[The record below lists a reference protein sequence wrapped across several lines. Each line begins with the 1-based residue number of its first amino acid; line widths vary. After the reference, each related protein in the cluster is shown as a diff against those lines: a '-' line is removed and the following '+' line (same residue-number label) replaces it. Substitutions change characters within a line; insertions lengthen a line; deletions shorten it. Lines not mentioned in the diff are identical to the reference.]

1 MSTFLSKYEYSFR
14 TLIYLDPSIVN
25 KRGVA
30 SLLDHIRRDLVEIGQ
45 KGSVALSVQK
55 KVTLVKLMI
64 SPNYPYNVLPAV
76 DTIPTPNPTPTP
88 MPTPSPITPVPAP
101 PNPKPIPSPILP
113 KEGDSEEEYKAKQ
126 LLEILKS
133 LQGGGASPLDEER
146 VREIIREESPKPVI
160 HHIEFPDTHI
170 VVSGQHWKYPLI
182 LAICKAGYYPYVFG
196 GAGGGKTHLAQSL
209 ASDLGVEFE
218 IQSYGIG
225 MSKSDING
233 YTDASGTYRDTP
245 FIRAFRDGKLIAHD
259 EYDRAMDVQVCLNSA
274 YANGYAST
282 MAGRIDKHLK
292 HLAVFFGNTNG
303 DGADERYSSACEI
316 DKSAVDRLFYI
327 SFPYDIHLEKT
338 LGGMT
343 APPQKVIDL
352 KAGGLLTPDQW
363 GRGVDA
369 SREASERIKSRT
381 TITPRSTI
389 VGGRLCASIG
399 ADWLIEGLITR
410 GCDDDT
416 KKTLVEAFWK
426 GVNL

>member
-1 MSTFLSKYEYSFR
+1 MSTFINKSEYSFGN
-14 TLIYLDPSIVN
+14 LIYLSPSTPN
-25 KRGVA
+25 KKGVA
-30 SLLDHIRRDLVEIGQ
+30 SLLDHIRRDLVEVGL
-45 KGSVALSVQK
+45 KANVWVSTQK
-55 KVTLVKLMI
+55 KPVLITLMLH
-64 SPNYPYNVLPAV
+64 PDYPRNVLQ
-76 DTIPTPNPTPTP
+76 TPTPTPTPTP
-88 MPTPSPITPVPAP
+88 MPIPSPVMPTPPL
-101 PNPKPIPSPILP
+101 PNPKPMPSPILP

-126 LLEILKS
+126 LVELLKS
-133 LQGGGASPLDEER
+133 LQGGGVATLDEER
-146 VREIIREESPKPVI
+146 VREIIREESPKPVV

-182 LAICKAGYYPYVFG
+182 LSICKAGYYPYVYG

-233 YTDASGTYRDTP
+233 YTDAGGTYRDTP

-316 DKSAVDRLFYI
+316 DKSAVDRLFFI

-343 APPQKVIDL
+343 APAQKVIDL

-381 TITPRSTI
+381 TITPRSSI

-410 GCDDDT
+410 GCDSDT
-416 KKTLVEAFWK
+416 SKTLTDAFWQ